1 MTDKPELLG
10 TERAAAFLLSL
21 ERDNA
26 LSLLR
31 HLNEDLVSDVA
42 SAMTELGDKFSDSK
56 EVDELYYAIARQ
68 LITPQAV
75 SPQSKKELRT
85 FLEEAFGP
93 DGADSVLDDIRQRQL
108 TEKPFRDVEAF
119 PPKSLAKAFADETS
133 TSCAIVLS
141 HVDPSFSAEVL
152 GNMEPEIALETVTKM
167 ATLLPPGTNA
177 LKSMAR
183 NLTARLRIISRQPVP
198 PDPSLRLKTIAEML
212 NYSNQELESSVM
224 EGIEAEDSDMA
235 GEIREYMFT
244 WAELS
249 TIDKRAMQKILGS
262 VDTRTLS
269 IALKACAADVEENIS
284 SNLST
289 RVKAMVIEERELAGA
304 VPMSEVMQSRGE
316 IMKAV
321 HSLIESGDLSPAR
334 SGEELV
340 E

>member
-1 MTDKPELLG
+1 MLLI
-10 TERAAAFLLSL
+10 LS
-21 ERDNA
+21 
-26 LSLLR
+26 
-31 HLNEDLVSDVA
+31 
-42 SAMTELGDKFSDSK
+42 K
-56 EVDELYYAIARQ
+56 
-68 LITPQAV
+68 
-75 SPQSKKELRT
+75 
-85 FLEEAFGP
+85 
-93 DGADSVLDDIRQRQL
+93 
-108 TEKPFRDVEAF
+108 
-119 PPKSLAKAFADETS
+119 
-133 TSCAIVLS
+133 
-141 HVDPSFSAEVL
+141 
-152 GNMEPEIALETVTKM
+152 
-167 ATLLPPGTNA
+167 ATLDNVYACFILANG
-177 LKSMAR
+177 AR
-183 NLTARLRIISRQPVP
+183 
-198 PDPSLRLKTIAEML
+198 
-212 NYSNQELESSVM
+212 M